1 MASGANIIIY
11 PVQDL
16 AHAKVLYSTLLGVDP
31 YVDGPYYVG
40 FRMGD
45 QELGLDPNG
54 HKSGQTGPIVYWR
67 VEDIQ
72 ASLRELV
79 AAGAETQKPVTDVG
93 GGLLIAWVKDA
104 DGNATGLR
112 QEP

>member
-1 MASGANIIIY
+1 MASGANLIVY
-11 PVQDL
+11 PVKDL
-16 AHAKVLYSTLLGVDP
+16 AQAKALYSKLLGVDP

-40 FRMGD
+40 FRSGD

-54 HKSGQTGPIVYWR
+54 HSSGQTGPIVYWR
-67 VEDIQ
+67 VEDITARLQ
-72 ASLRELV
+72 ELV

-93 GGLLIAWVKDA
+93 GGLLIAWVTDA
-104 DGNATGLR
+104 DGNAIGLR

>member
-1 MASGANIIIY
+1 MASGAKHIVY
-11 PVQDL
+11 PVHDL
-16 AHAKVLYSTLLGVDP
+16 AHAKVLYSTLLGVEP
-31 YVDGPYYVG
+31 YADGPYYVG
-40 FRMGD
+40 FRIGD

-54 HKSGQTGPIVYWR
+54 HTGGQTGPIVYWR
-67 VEDIQ
+67 VEDIK
-72 ASLRELV
+72 ASLQALV
-79 AAGAETQKPVTDVG
+79 DAGAETQKPVTDVG